1 MIVLDASVV
10 VAFFEPSDRWH
21 ADAVALLADHAG
33 EDLGVPTLTLA
44 EFLVG
49 PARAGGQVLARAVA
63 ALSRLDVVELPLPAD
78 RAPSLARLRAETGVN
93 LPDCV
98 VLLAAESQRA
108 TLATFDVRLST
119 VAAARGVRV
128 IGPRPEATP

>member
-1 MIVLDASVV
+1 MIVLDASVL

-21 ADAVALLADHAG
+21 TAAVALLAAHAG
-33 EDLGVPTLTLA
+33 EDLVVPTLTMA

-49 PARAGGQVLARAVA
+49 PARNPDLLARAIA
-63 ALSRLDVVELPLPAD
+63 ALSRLGVAEVPLTAN
-78 RAPSLARLRAETGVN
+78 AATSLALLRAEIGVK

-98 VLLAAESQRA
+98 VLLAAESEQA
-108 TLATFDVRLST
+108 TLATFDVRLAT

-128 IGPRPEATP
+128 IGPRPEATD

>member
-1 MIVLDASVV
+1 VIVLDASVL

-21 ADAVALLADHAG
+21 TEAVALLAAHAG
-33 EDLGVPTLTLA
+33 EDLVVPTLTLA

-49 PARAGGQVLARAVA
+49 PARSPELLARAIA
-63 ALSRLDVVELPLPAD
+63 ALSRLGVAELPLPAD
-78 RAPSLARLRAETGVN
+78 AAASLAVLRSEGRLK

-98 VLLAAESQRA
+98 VLLAAESEQA
-108 TLATFDVRLST
+108 ALATCDVRLAS

-128 IGPRPEATP
+128 IGPRSEMTR